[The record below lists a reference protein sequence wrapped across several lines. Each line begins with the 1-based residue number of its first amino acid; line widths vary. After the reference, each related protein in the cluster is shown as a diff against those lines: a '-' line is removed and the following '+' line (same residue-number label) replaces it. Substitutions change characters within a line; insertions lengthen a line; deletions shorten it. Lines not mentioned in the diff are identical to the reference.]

1 MFGISFGEFAIIFV
15 VALVVIGP
23 QKLPETIRTV
33 GSLISKVRSFTNQVK
48 DDVSKEFQVDDL
60 KKSFLDT
67 KESFTNQIAETAH
80 LDEVKKSLQ
89 EARNTTEN
97 SIRDS
102 QSAINYSGQPHVKIQ
117 SDKTDIEVHSEPDHE
132 SHADLADFYDYHD
145 DNVMTEPPKNYSA
158 SLHNYSHS
166 IQPESIGS
174 LQRICQAR
182 QFELFSH
189 NEDAKLLTYQLK
201 YAKPR
206 ELNSLSNIMDNYYDT
221 LVELNHR

>member
-15 VALVVIGP
+15 VALIVIGP

-33 GSLISKVRSFTNQVK
+33 GSLINKIRSFTNQVK

-60 KKSFLDT
+60 KKSFMDT
-67 KESFTNQIAETAH
+67 RDDFTNQIKDTAH

-97 SIRDS
+97 SLKDY
-102 QSAINYSGQPHVKIQ
+102 QQAINHSVQPNVKIQ
-117 SDKTDIEVHSEPDHE
+117 SQKSDANHNEHDHE
-132 SHADLADFYDYHD
+132 SHADLSDYYDYHD
-145 DNVMTEPPKNYSA
+145 DNVMTAPPKNYNA
-158 SLHNYSHS
+158 SVEYHAYE
-166 IQPESIGS
+166 IQPESIEA

-182 QFELFSH
+182 QFELFSQ
-189 NEDAKLLTYQLK
+189 NENNKLLTYELK

-221 LVELNHR
+221 LVELNHQ

>member
-15 VALVVIGP
+15 VALIVIGP

-33 GSLISKVRSFTNQVK
+33 GSLINKIRSFTNQVK

-67 KESFTNQIAETAH
+67 RDDLTHQIKETAH

-89 EARNTTEN
+89 EARNATEN
-97 SIRDS
+97 SLKDYQKAID
-102 QSAINYSGQPHVKIQ
+102 QSIQPNVKIQ
-117 SDKTDIEVHSEPDHE
+117 SQKSTFNHHEHDQE
-132 SHADLADFYDYHD
+132 SHADLADYYDYHD
-145 DNVMTEPPKNYSA
+145 DNIMTEAPKNYSA
-158 SLHNYSHS
+158 SVQYHAYE
-166 IQPESIGS
+166 IAPENIEA

-182 QFELFSH
+182 QFELFSQ
-189 NEDAKLLTYQLK
+189 NEENKLLAYELK

-206 ELNSLSNIMDNYYDT
+206 ELKSLSNIMDHYYDT
-221 LVELNHR
+221 LVELNHQ